1 MATLGEVLALLHNA
15 EDSFTRFQGEAVVW
29 TQVERQQEAF
39 VAEAEESGATLMVA
53 VGDPTEPS
61 PQETR
66 EELSVW
72 IERPDRERVSRRG
85 GYLDGHE
92 TVRVGSTWWNIGG
105 PTGAITNEG
114 DDSYGTGADQELE
127 PLLNPASLLSLLR
140 LSVVGEGRRADRETI
155 RVLAVPRELDEERG
169 EHGWAL
175 HSLGSGADEYAIEID
190 AASGLLLLVEAR
202 RNGEP
207 FRRIEFSSIE
217 LDPEL
222 PPETFVLE
230 PPPGERFEKPDF
242 ESTQAMALHEA
253 SAKASFRVFVPESV
267 PRDWELTVHYTEP
280 YERLQVEEGVWFS
293 YRSRDGAAGVEIT
306 QAARAEPDEQE
317 WGDDPPWRDLVR
329 GDLRLRVRDRDRDW
343 PQAQAIFERNGTRFT
358 MTSESLTAEE
368 LADLAAL
375 LVPAPTEPPEIGRP

>member
-1 MATLGEVLALLHNA
+1 MATLGEVLVLLHNA
-15 EDSFTRFQGEAVVW
+15 EDSFTRFHGEAVVW
-29 TQVERQQEAF
+29 SHVKRQHEAF
-39 VAEAEESGATLMVA
+39 VAEAEESGGTLMVA
-53 VGDPTEPS
+53 VGDPTEPA

-66 EELSVW
+66 EEISVW
-72 IERPDRERVSRRG
+72 IERPDRVRVSRRG

-92 TVRVGSTWWNIGG
+92 TVRVGSTWWSLGG

-140 LSVVGEGRRADRETI
+140 LSVVGEGRRGDRKTI
-155 RVLAVPRELDEERG
+155 RVLAVPRETDEEHG
-169 EHGWAL
+169 EHGWGL
-175 HSLGSGADEYAIEID
+175 HSLGSGADEYAIEVD
-190 AASGLLLLVEAR
+190 RASGLLLWVEAR

-207 FRRIEFSSIE
+207 FKRIELSSVE

-222 PPETFVLE
+222 SPETFELE
-230 PPPGERFEKPDF
+230 PPPGESFEKPDF
-242 ESTQAMALHEA
+242 DSTEAMALHEA

-280 YERLQVEEGVWFS
+280 YERLQVEEGVWLS

-306 QAARAEPDEQE
+306 QAARAEADEPE

-329 GDLRLRVRDRDRDW
+329 GDIKLCARDRDRDC
-343 PQAQAIFERNGTRFT
+343 PQAQALFERNGTWFT

-375 LVPAPTEPPEIGRP
+375 LVPAPTRAA